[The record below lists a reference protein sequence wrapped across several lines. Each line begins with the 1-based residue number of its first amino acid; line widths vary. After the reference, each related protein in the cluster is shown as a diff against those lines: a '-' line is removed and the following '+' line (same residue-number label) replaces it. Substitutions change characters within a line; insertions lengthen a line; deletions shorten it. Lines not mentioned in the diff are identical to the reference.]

1 MEFYHTGQ
9 EGYIDNFDP
18 RFSLT
23 YMDVTS
29 TQGEIRYS
37 YVRKSTF
44 HSGFN
49 TAIGVFAVD
58 GLEVDD
64 NVIYHTVGAGQLIR
78 MITIRTLHNITI
90 SK

>member
-9 EGYIDNFDP
+9 EGYQDNFDA

-23 YMDVTS
+23 FMGVNSNSDQV
-29 TQGEIRYS
+29 RYS
-37 YVRKSTF
+37 YVKKSTF

-58 GLEVDD
+58 GLEVDE
-64 NVIYHTVGAGQLIR
+64 NIIYHTVGAGRVLNDIYS
-78 MITIRTLHNITI
+78 IH
-90 SK
+90 